1 MNIIWWVLRPF
12 YWLGLLPVIA
22 VFLIACAHFS
32 RDTEV
37 SLGIMAIALVY
48 FGLGYLLFSVAPR
61 YLKSRLDR
69 MVEKAKMTGFNPSHE
84 VVSVMFNRYVGFD
97 AAAKKALYVDVN
109 LNSATLID
117 FDQVSSWEL
126 VPDKSPLLLFK
137 LVTRV
142 PNLHEIGVRIKAN
155 QFGAWK
161 SDMHTL
167 FG

>member
-1 MNIIWWVLRPF
+1 
-12 YWLGLLPVIA
+12 
-22 VFLIACAHFS
+22 
-32 RDTEV
+32 
-37 SLGIMAIALVY
+37 MAIAL
-48 FGLGYLLFSVAPR
+48 GLFQIGYLLFSVAPR
-61 YLKSRLDR
+61 YFKSRLDR

-97 AAAKKALYVDVN
+97 AAAKKACTWASTVLTAN
-109 LNSATLID
+109 LT
-117 FDQVSSWEL
+117 DQVSSWEL